1 VLLCREACRNMTMN
15 LTKKCCLT
23 WVRVRFR
30 NRKQL
35 SFFFFL
41 NKNQNR
47 TLIPLPLRGVKNIS
61 LPTFFR
67 ISCYCCYSCS
77 SSNGNTGHDTTVP
90 AETSWA
96 EPECPNSVVES
107 SKQRGIEMI
116 AVVVLEF
123 CSMRPFTD
131 KFSREGYRCT

>member
-1 VLLCREACRNMTMN
+1 VQRSLQKYDNEFDKKMLLNMSTSEVQKPKAIK
-15 LTKKCCLT
+15 L
-23 WVRVRFR
+23 
-30 NRKQL
+30 
-35 SFFFFL
+35 FFFL